1 MAIEI
6 GRMIAAW
13 LFTNFVFVI
22 GYSVWK
28 GQSVSRL
35 LDGLLGIGLIV
46 GLPMLLFTVV
56 IGLPLAVLIQR
67 VVPPMASAII
77 YPFLISGIAWLLTS
91 SMSGTGWKGAHQA
104 IFLFAFVLGLIWS
117 LLGFTIPCPN

>member
-13 LFTNFVFVI
+13 LFTNFVFVM
-22 GYSVWK
+22 GHSAWK
-28 GQSVSRL
+28 GQGVTRL

-67 VVPPMASAII
+67 VVPPMASATI
-77 YPFLISGIAWLLTS
+77 YPFLIGGIAWLLTS
-91 SMSGTGWKGAHQA
+91 SMSGVGWKGAHQA
-104 IFLFAFVLGLIWS
+104 VFLFAFVLGLIWS
-117 LLGFTIPCPN
+117 LLGFTIPRPN

>member
-1 MAIEI
+1 VAIEI

-22 GYSVWK
+22 GYSLWN
-28 GQSVSRL
+28 GQGVTRL

-67 VVPPMASAII
+67 VVPSTASAII
-77 YPFLISGIAWLLTS
+77 YPFLIGGIAWLLTS
-91 SMSGTGWKGAHQA
+91 SMSGVGWKGAHQA

-117 LLGFTIPCPN
+117 LLGLTIPRPN

>member
-1 MAIEI
+1 VAIEI

-22 GYSVWK
+22 GYSLWN
-28 GQSVSRL
+28 GQGVTRL

-67 VVPPMASAII
+67 VVPSIASAII
-77 YPFLISGIAWLLTS
+77 YPFLIGGIAWLLTS
-91 SMSGTGWKGAHQA
+91 SMSGVGWKGAHQA

-117 LLGFTIPCPN
+117 LLGLTIPRPN